1 MTNNVNIQSLHSS
14 VYIGEIRVGA
24 GGGGRGRWLL
34 QEVTSGFK
42 NNFLKNSIRINISVA
57 IELVSVFFSF

>member
-14 VYIGEIRVGA
+14 VYIGEIRVEV
-24 GGGGRGRWLL
+24 GGGGRWLL

>member
-14 VYIGEIRVGA
+14 VYIGEIRVGV
-24 GGGGRGRWLL
+24 GGGGGRWLL